1 MITIILI
8 TAIFLLING
17 IPFMRIC
24 LGRWPWQRTL
34 ALVAVGCAIVS
45 TGLSPSAHAVTPAPG
60 GGYPGDNNAEGDDAL
75 FSLTTV
81 NGDGV
86 RNTAIGFQALY
97 SNTIGSNNTAV
108 GQWLR

>member
-45 TGLSPSAHAVTPAPG
+45 YWSFAFGSRGHAGPGRRLSG
-60 GGYPGDNNAEGDDAL
+60 
-75 FSLTTV
+75 
-81 NGDGV
+81 
-86 RNTAIGFQALY
+86 R
-97 SNTIGSNNTAV
+97 
-108 GQWLR
+108 